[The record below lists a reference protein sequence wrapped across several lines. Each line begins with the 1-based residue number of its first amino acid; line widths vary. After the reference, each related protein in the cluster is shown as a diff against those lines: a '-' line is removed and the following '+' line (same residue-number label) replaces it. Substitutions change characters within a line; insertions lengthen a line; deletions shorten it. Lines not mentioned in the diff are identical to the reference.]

1 MDINEYIKM
10 KETKINLADYEPSG
24 AGALGESYISKINPN
39 ILLKLYSREREQMGY
54 DEHERACKVYQI
66 GVSCPAPGELVRT
79 EEGLLG
85 IQFRRIVGKKSYA
98 RALSEHPERLEEY
111 AARFAEECKRLHSIR
126 PEPGIFPTAKEQ
138 CLSHIRL
145 NQFLS
150 DEEKAGLERYVGNLP
165 DADTALHGDLHYG
178 NIIFT
183 EDGRQYFIDL
193 GNFCTGT
200 PLFDLA
206 IIYRQT
212 CLMPEPFIKENYHIN
227 AATARDFW
235 RAFVPHY
242 FGPDARIEEVE
253 AMLKPYNTLRSIAV
267 EQALGEYRPAIRPA
281 LREMI
286 QSTQI
291 ASAYSSKN
299 NRTRRPSPPAPTLNL
314 LSSPPEK
321 KNEHVKN

>member
-1 MDINEYIKM
+1 MNETI
-10 KETKINLADYEPSG
+10 INLNDYESSG
-24 AGALGESYISKINPN
+24 AGALGESYISKSNPN

-54 DEHERACKVYQI
+54 DEYERASKVYQI
-66 GVSCPAPGELVRT
+66 GVPCPTPGELVRT

-85 IQFRRIVGKKSYA
+85 IQFHRIVGKKSYA

-111 AARFAEECKRLHSIR
+111 AARFAEECKKLHSIR
-126 PEPGIFPTAKEQ
+126 PEPGLFPTAKEQ
-138 CLSHIRL
+138 CLMHIRL
-145 NQFLS
+145 NKFLT

-183 EDGRQYFIDL
+183 EDGTHYFIDL
-193 GNFCTGT
+193 GDFCTGS

-212 CLMPEPFIKENYHIN
+212 CKMPEAFIKENYHID
-227 AATARDFW
+227 AATAKAFW
-235 RAFVPHY
+235 QAFVPQY

-253 AMLKPYNTLRSIAV
+253 AMLEPYNTLRSLAV
-267 EQALGEYRPAIRPA
+267 EHSIGKYRPEIRPA

-286 QSTQI
+286 ES
-291 ASAYSSKN
+291 SSK
-299 NRTRRPSPPAPTLNL
+299 
-314 LSSPPEK
+314 
-321 KNEHVKN
+321 